1 MTRQVWIEQAGAPE
15 VMQLVERDP
24 GPPGPGMARVRVGAA
39 GLNFI
44 DTYHRSGLYPIP
56 LPSGLGSEGAGVVDA
71 VGEGVQ
77 LSPGTRVAWCSAG
90 LGSYAEMLNLPAER
104 LVPLPDGIDEET
116 AAAVMLKGQTVEYLL
131 RRTRELQPGE
141 TCLFHAAAGGVG
153 LLFGQWASAL
163 GAEVIGTV
171 GSDEKAEL
179 ALGHG
184 YRHVINYRRE
194 DVAARVREITGGEGV
209 PVVYDGVGKD
219 TFSASLDSLQPR
231 GLLVSFGNASGPP
244 PPLELQ
250 ELARRGSLYVTRPS
264 LVTYTASE
272 ADLRA
277 SAAAVF
283 EQVEQGGLKVDIG
296 QRYPLDAVVQ
306 AHRDLEGRRTTGSS
320 VILP

>member
-1 MTRQVWIEQAGAPE
+1 MARQIWIERTGAPE
-15 VMQLVERDP
+15 VMQLIERDLE
-24 GPPGPGMARVRVGAA
+24 PPGPGMVQVAVRAA

-56 LPSGLGSEGAGVVDA
+56 LPSGLGSEGAGVVET
-71 VGEGVQ
+71 VGEGVE
-77 LSPGTRVAWCSAG
+77 LALGTRVAWCSAG
-90 LGSYAEMLNLPAER
+90 LGSFAERVNLPAGR
-104 LVPLPDGIDEET
+104 LVVLPEEVEEET
-116 AAAVMLKGQTVEYLL
+116 AAALMLKGQTVEYLL
-131 RRTRELQPGE
+131 RRTHALKAGE

-179 ALGHG
+179 ARSHG

-209 PVVYDGVGKD
+209 PVVYDGVGRD
-219 TFSASLDSLQPR
+219 TFTASLDSLCPR

-244 PPLELQ
+244 PALELQ
-250 ELARRGSLYVTRPS
+250 ELTRRGSLYVTRPT
-264 LVTYTASE
+264 LATYTASAAE
-272 ADLRA
+272 LQA

-283 EQVEQGGLKVDIG
+283 EQLRRGGLRVDIR
-296 QRYPLDAVVQ
+296 QRYPLEATVQ

>member
-1 MTRQVWIEQAGAPE
+1 MARQIWIERTGAPE
-15 VMQLVERDP
+15 VMQLIERDLE
-24 GPPGPGMARVRVGAA
+24 PPGPGMVQVAVRAA

-56 LPSGLGSEGAGVVDA
+56 LPSGLGSEGAGVVET
-71 VGEGVQ
+71 VGEGVE
-77 LSPGTRVAWCSAG
+77 LAPGTRVAWCSAG
-90 LGSYAEMLNLPAER
+90 LGSFAERVNLPAGR
-104 LVPLPDGIDEET
+104 LVVLPEEVEEET
-116 AAAVMLKGQTVEYLL
+116 AAALMLKGQTVEYLL
-131 RRTRELQPGE
+131 RRTHALNAGE

-153 LLFGQWASAL
+153 LLFGQWASVL

-179 ALGHG
+179 ARSHG

-209 PVVYDGVGKD
+209 PVVYDGVGRD
-219 TFSASLDSLQPR
+219 TFTASLDSLCPR

-244 PPLELQ
+244 PALELQ
-250 ELARRGSLYVTRPS
+250 ELTRRGSLYVTRPT
-264 LVTYTASE
+264 LATYTASAAE
-272 ADLRA
+272 LQA

-283 EQVEQGGLKVDIG
+283 EQLRRGGLRVDIR
-296 QRYPLDAVVQ
+296 QRYPLEATVQ

>member
-1 MTRQVWIEQAGAPE
+1 
-15 VMQLVERDP
+15 MQLIERDLE
-24 GPPGPGMARVRVGAA
+24 PPGPGMVQIAVGAA

-56 LPSGLGSEGAGVVDA
+56 LPSGLGSEGAGVVET
-71 VGEGVQ
+71 VGEGVE
-77 LSPGTRVAWCSAG
+77 LAPGTRVAWCSAG
-90 LGSYAEMLNLPAER
+90 LGSYAQRVNLPAER
-104 LVPLPDGIDEET
+104 LVVLPEEVDEET

-131 RRTRELQPGE
+131 RRTHALKAGE

-163 GAEVIGTV
+163 GAQVIGTV

-179 ALGHG
+179 ARSHG

-194 DVAARVREITGGEGV
+194 DVAARVREITDGVGV
-209 PVVYDGVGKD
+209 PVVYDGVGRD
-219 TFSASLDSLQPR
+219 TFTASLDSLCPR

-244 PPLELQ
+244 PALELQ
-250 ELARRGSLYVTRPS
+250 ELTRRGSLYVTRPT
-264 LVTYTASE
+264 LATYTASAAE
-272 ADLRA
+272 LQA

-283 EQVEQGGLKVDIG
+283 EQLQGGGLRVDIR
-296 QRYPLDAVVQ
+296 QRYPLEATVQ

>member
-1 MTRQVWIEQAGAPE
+1 
-15 VMQLVERDP
+15 MQLIERDLE
-24 GPPGPGMARVRVGAA
+24 PPGPGMVQVAVGAA

-56 LPSGLGSEGAGVVDA
+56 LPSGLGSEGAGVVETL
-71 VGEGVQ
+71 GEGVE
-77 LSPGTRVAWCSAG
+77 LAPGTRVAWCSAG
-90 LGSYAEMLNLPAER
+90 LGSFAERVNLPAER
-104 LVPLPDGIDEET
+104 LVVLPEEVEEET
-116 AAAVMLKGQTVEYLL
+116 AAALMLKGQTVEYLL
-131 RRTRELQPGE
+131 RRTHALKAGE

-179 ALGHG
+179 ARTHG

-209 PVVYDGVGKD
+209 PVVYDGVGRD
-219 TFSASLDSLQPR
+219 TFTASLDSLGPR

-244 PPLELQ
+244 PALELQ
-250 ELARRGSLYVTRPS
+250 ELTRRGSLYVTRPT
-264 LVTYTASE
+264 LATYTASAAE
-272 ADLRA
+272 LQA

-283 EQVEQGGLKVDIG
+283 EQLRRGGLRVDIR
-296 QRYPLDAVVQ
+296 QRYPLEATVQ

>member
-1 MTRQVWIEQAGAPE
+1 
-15 VMQLVERDP
+15 MQLADRTLES
-24 GPPGPGMARVRVGAA
+24 PGPGMVQVAVQAA

-56 LPSGLGSEGAGVVDA
+56 LPSGLGSEGAGVVEA
-71 VGEGVQ
+71 AGEGVE
-77 LSPGTRVAWCSAG
+77 LPVGARVAWCTAT
-90 LGSYAEMLNLPAER
+90 LGSYAERVNLPADR
-104 LVPLPDGIDEET
+104 LVVLPDDIDAET

-131 RRTRELQPGE
+131 RRTYALQPGE

-179 ALGHG
+179 ARRHG

-194 DVAARVREITGGEGV
+194 DVAARVREITAGEGV
-209 PVVYDGVGKD
+209 PVAYDGVGRD
-219 TFSASLDSLQPR
+219 TFTASLDSLRPR

-244 PPLELQ
+244 PALELQ
-250 ELARRGSLYVTRPS
+250 ELTRRGSLYVTRPT
-264 LVTYTASE
+264 LATYTASAE
-272 ADLRA
+272 ELQA
-277 SAAAVF
+277 SATAVF
-283 EQVEQGGLKVDIG
+283 EQLQRGHLTVDIR
-296 QRYPLDAVVQ
+296 QRYALEDAAQ
-306 AHRDLEGRRTTGSS
+306 AHRDLEARRTSGSS